1 MLNFKYHWDLQ
12 GESLDH
18 IAKFRETHEVFQEV
32 HLLNLFFSLLIL
44 SAEIHALSIIYVRY
58 GSSCLVHSD
67 PNFCFP
73 QPSVKL
79 FLWLLIY
86 KPLMRFW
93 LQGNV
98 ISPTTYLSCLSL
110 RCGLCKFPRSQKQNK
125 LLLHYLTYI
134 FFFLGHIPLSHNY

>member
-1 MLNFKYHWDLQ
+1 MSLQ
-12 GESLDH
+12 CPEEKDRKINLVFGHIEFQVPLGSLGESLDPH
-18 IAKFRETHEVFQEV
+18 SSGETHEVFQEV

-67 PNFCFP
+67 ANFCFS

-93 LQGNV
+93 L
-98 ISPTTYLSCLSL
+98 
-110 RCGLCKFPRSQKQNK
+110 REM
-125 LLLHYLTYI
+125 
-134 FFFLGHIPLSHNY
+134 